1 MRPIRRLVLG
11 ASVAVLTAS
20 GCATPAP
27 AQTTAAPS
35 VDGREIYSRDC
46 LACHMSDGRG
56 VPGMNPALV
65 GSPWVAGP
73 ADALAGFVMTGGYG
87 PDVLMARFDY
97 LSDAELAALLT
108 YIRAE
113 FAGIAEPVIAAQV
126 ARMRSQLQ

>member
-1 MRPIRRLVLG
+1 MRPTRRFALG
-11 ASVAVLTAS
+11 AALAALVACSST
-20 GCATPAP
+20 AP
-27 AQTTAAPS
+27 AQMLAAA

-65 GSPWVAGP
+65 GSPWVGGP
-73 ADALAGFVMTGGYG
+73 ADALAGFVLTGGYG

-97 LSDAELAALLT
+97 LSDEELAALLT

-113 FAGIAEPVIAAQV
+113 FAGIAEPVVATQV

>member
-1 MRPIRRLVLG
+1 M
-11 ASVAVLTAS
+11 
-20 GCATPAP
+20 PA
-27 AQTTAAPS
+27 AA

-73 ADALAGFVMTGGYG
+73 ADALAGFVLTGGYG

-97 LSDAELAALLT
+97 LSDEELAALLS

-113 FAGIAEPVIAAQV
+113 FAGIAEPVVATQV
-126 ARMRSQLQ
+126 ARMRGQLQ